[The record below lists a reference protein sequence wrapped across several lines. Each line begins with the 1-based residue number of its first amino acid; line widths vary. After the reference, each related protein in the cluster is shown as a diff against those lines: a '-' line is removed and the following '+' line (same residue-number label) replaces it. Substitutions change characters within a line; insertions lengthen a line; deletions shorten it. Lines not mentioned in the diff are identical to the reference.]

1 MSWSR
6 KITRVWDCW
15 TAWLRRDH
23 RAYEHRLS
31 GEEKRPAREGNG
43 TAGYV
48 RGVARPSCKHAIIAC
63 FDSAGRQKQEE
74 QTAGF
79 AVQ

>member
-23 RAYEHRLS
+23 GVYEQGLR
-31 GEEKRPAREGNG
+31 GEEERPARAGNG
-43 TAGYV
+43 TACYV
-48 RGVARPSCKHAIIAC
+48 RGDARQSCKHAIIVC
-63 FDSAGRQKQEE
+63 LDSAGRQKQEE
-74 QTAGF
+74 QTGGF